1 MRIGVNDSP
10 ALLSKRLV
18 SDVRLKENIHKFLLG
33 RVDRDKVPLVKGQPA
48 DKRIDGMKQLMD
60 KNTKSIMVETYRD
73 QAATNTALFTEL
85 FKGIRPVKRLLIDR
99 LAVKKLLNLT
109 VNGSKFGTFHKR
121 LFERTDTRVLN
132 DLGRAVSQGVTFG
145 ESIPSITSR
154 VEPIVASFLP
164 GTMERVAIVSEAIA
178 RDFVTEAYNQA
189 DLDFFKK
196 QNFITG
202 ITVRETLDKRT
213 CIICGARDGNSRKR
227 PECFVNPWRLA
238 HSRCRF
244 FTEPEFEGKVNTQ
257 LRATRG
263 VDGKTHRKEFRG
275 GNEYQQ
281 WFATQPVGVQK
292 TVLGPGR
299 FDIFEREKLDFE
311 DLVWSRGPRKG
322 DIRTLPELKRFVQ
335 RKDG

>member
-1 MRIGVNDSP
+1 M
-10 ALLSKRLV
+10 
-18 SDVRLKENIHKFLLG
+18 LG

-60 KNTKSIMVETYRD
+60 KNTKNIMIETYRD
-73 QAATNTALFTEL
+73 QAATNTSLFTEAL
-85 FKGIRPVKRLLIDR
+85 KDIRPVKRLLIDR

-109 VNGSKFGTFHKR
+109 VNGNKFGTFHKK
-121 LFERTDTRVLN
+121 LFELTNTRVLN

-145 ESIPSITSR
+145 ESIPSIAAR
-154 VEPIVASFLP
+154 IEPIVKSFLP
-164 GTMERVAIVSEAIA
+164 GTMERVRIVSEAIA

-189 DLDFFKK
+189 DLDFFRK
-196 QNFITG
+196 QDFITG

-213 CIICGARDGNSRKR
+213 CIICGARDGNFKKR
-227 PECFVNPWRLA
+227 PECFVNPWRQA

-244 FTEPEFEGKVNTQ
+244 FSEPEFEGKVNSELTGK
-257 LRATRG
+257 RKI
-263 VDGKTHRKEFRG
+263 DGKTHKKPSRG
-275 GNEYQQ
+275 GSEYQQ
-281 WFATQPVGVQK
+281 WFATQPRGVQQ

-335 RKDG
+335 RKLG